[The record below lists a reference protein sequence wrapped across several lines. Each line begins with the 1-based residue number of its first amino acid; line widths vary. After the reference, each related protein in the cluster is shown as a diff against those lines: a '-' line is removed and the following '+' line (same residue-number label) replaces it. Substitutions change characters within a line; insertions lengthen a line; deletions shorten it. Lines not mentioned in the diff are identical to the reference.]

1 MFTSVRGAITAR
13 GWRWTGR
20 PARAAGPIGPSTG
33 GAVQRQD
40 PLSVISWRTLWLT
53 PTLVALA
60 LLVGCTRAPAG
71 KQYEVV
77 GQIQAI
83 HPETLEVVLKHGD
96 IKGFMPAMTMPYT
109 VGEASLLTGL
119 QPGDLVTAT
128 LVVEEVKAYL
138 SKISKTGSA
147 PLPPQTEVTVTDGA
161 VLQPG
166 DLVPDQ
172 TLVDENGAS
181 LSTASL
187 RGHRVALTF
196 IFLSCPLPEFCPL
209 MDRQF
214 AEVQRAVKAAPALA
228 DVRLLSVSFDPQ
240 HDTAK
245 DLKAHAQAL
254 GADPHVWSFVTATE
268 KEIETLT
275 RRFGVFIER
284 DEQHPSEITHNL
296 RTAIIDPQGRVVQIY
311 SGTDWT
317 PTQLVADLTAAPAPT
332 H

>member
-1 MFTSVRGAITAR
+1 MV
-13 GWRWTGR
+13 
-20 PARAAGPIGPSTG
+20 
-33 GAVQRQD
+33 
-40 PLSVISWRTLWLT
+40 
-53 PTLVALA
+53 LA

-71 KQYEVV
+71 KEYEVV
-77 GQIQAI
+77 GQVQAMN
-83 HPETLEVVLKHGD
+83 PEALEVTIAHGD
-96 IKGFMPAMTMPYT
+96 IKDFMPAMTMPYT
-109 VGEASLLTGL
+109 VGDASLLKGL
-119 QPGDLVTAT
+119 RPGDLVTAT
-128 LVVEEVKAYL
+128 LVVEEAKAYL
-138 SKISKTGSA
+138 SKMARTGSA

-166 DLVPDQ
+166 DLVPDH
-172 TLVDENGAS
+172 TLVDQDGAS

-240 HDTAK
+240 HDTARN
-245 DLKAHAQAL
+245 LKAHAQAL

-275 RRFGVFIER
+275 RRFGVFVER
-284 DEQHPSEITHNL
+284 DGQNPTEITHNL
-296 RTAIIDPQGRVVQIY
+296 RTAIIDPQGHVVRIY

-317 PTQLVADLTAAPAPT
+317 PTQLVADLTAVPAPT
-332 H
+332 R